1 MNNAIAI
8 AVGQIVVSGNTM
20 APSQAKILSILPNGD
35 VKVRHLRSVRG
46 VSVIEKRVFDH
57 CYFATNEDM
66 IAAYAAR

>member
-1 MNNAIAI
+1 
-8 AVGQIVVSGNTM
+8 M